1 MKTYTYLLSVAA
13 AATLACV
20 SYAQTVELSHAD
32 RSFFEKAAKAGHK
45 QVAISEAVQPNLT
58 TSSARE
64 LAQMIASDHA
74 KANEELRALAAKKG
88 VVLPAEDAKP
98 AQKWNKNDKDA
109 DEDYLEEMVSEHKDA
124 VELFEKAAKS
134 KDADIAAFAEKTLP
148 TLRQHL
154 ARAKAEKKAH

>member
-1 MKTYTYLLSVAA
+1 MKTYNYILSVAA

-32 RSFFEKAAKAGHK
+32 RSFFEKAAKAGQK
-45 QVAISEAVQPNLT
+45 EVAISQTCQPNLT
-58 TSSARE
+58 TASTRE
-64 LAQMIASDHA
+64 LAGMIASDHG

-88 VVLPAEDAKP
+88 VVLPVENAKL
-98 AQKWNKNDKDA
+98 AQKWSKNDKDA

-124 VELFEKAAKS
+124 IELFEKAAKS
-134 KDADIAAFAEKTLP
+134 KDAEIAAFAEKTLP

-154 ARAKAEKKAH
+154 ARAQAEKKAH